1 MATEIEIPTSDGRQL
16 AASLALPD
24 GPGPHA
30 GVVVL
35 HEAFGLND
43 DMRRI
48 AARFADEG
56 YAAVVPD
63 LYSAGNRLRCLSALI
78 MGPDQPESLALI
90 ETARRYL
97 ADRPEVDGR
106 RMAVIGFCMGGGFAL
121 LVGARGGVKASSV
134 NYGAVPKQADALQ
147 GVCPVVAS
155 YGGKDRLFRKQ
166 ADRLEEHLVA
176 LGVPHDCKVY
186 EHVGHSFMSY
196 DNGPA
201 WMTRVPSPMHVG
213 YSEAEAEDAWR
224 RILAFFA
231 EHVRP

>member
-1 MATEIEIPTSDGRQL
+1 MEIEIPTANGRRM
-16 AASLALPD
+16 AASLVLPD
-24 GPGPHA
+24 GPGPHP
-30 GVVVL
+30 GIVVL

-48 AARFADEG
+48 AARFGDEG

-63 LYSAGNRLRCLSALI
+63 LYSAGNRVRCLSALL

-90 ETARRYL
+90 ETARQYL

-121 LVGARGGVKASSV
+121 LVGARGGVKATSV
-134 NYGAVPKQADALQ
+134 NYGAVPKKADVLR

-155 YGGKDRLFRKQ
+155 YGEKDRLFLKQ
-166 ADRLEEHLVA
+166 ARRLEEHLAA
-176 LGVPHDCKVY
+176 LDVPHDVKIY
-186 EHVGHSFMSY
+186 PGVGHSFMSY

-201 WMTRVPSPMHVG
+201 WMTRLPSPMHVG
-213 YSEAEAEDAWR
+213 YSEAEAEDAWK
-224 RILAFFA
+224 RILAFFR
-231 EHVRP
+231 EHVRA

>member
-1 MATEIEIPTSDGRQL
+1 MEIEIPTANGRRM
-16 AASLALPD
+16 AAALILPD
-24 GPGPHA
+24 GPGPHP
-30 GVVVL
+30 GIVVL

-48 AARFADEG
+48 AGRFGDEG

-63 LYSAGNRLRCLSALI
+63 LYSAGNRLRCLSALL

-90 ETARRYL
+90 ETARQYL

-121 LVGARGGVKASSV
+121 LVGARGGVKATSV
-134 NYGAVPKQADALQ
+134 NYGAVPKQSDALR

-155 YGGKDRLFRKQ
+155 YGEKDRLFLKQ
-166 ADRLEEHLVA
+166 ARRLEEHLTA
-176 LGVPHDCKVY
+176 LGVAHDVKIY
-186 EHVGHSFMSY
+186 PGVGHSFMSY

-201 WMTRVPSPMHVG
+201 WMTRLPSPMHVG
-213 YSEAEAEDAWR
+213 YSEAEAEDAWK
-224 RILAFFA
+224 RILAFFR
-231 EHVRP
+231 EHVRA

>member
-1 MATEIEIPTSDGRQL
+1 MEIEIPTTKGRQM
-16 AASLALPD
+16 AASLVLPD
-24 GPGPHA
+24 GPGPHP
-30 GVVVL
+30 GIVVL

-48 AARFADEG
+48 AARFGDEG

-90 ETARRYL
+90 ETARQYL

-121 LVGARGGVKASSV
+121 LVGAHGGVKATSV
-134 NYGAVPKQADALQ
+134 NYGAVPKKSGALQ

-155 YGGKDRLFRKQ
+155 YGEKDRLFLKQ
-166 ADRLEEHLVA
+166 AQRLEEHLTD
-176 LGVPHDCKVY
+176 LGVPHDVKIY
-186 EHVGHSFMSY
+186 PGVGHSFMSY

-213 YSEAEAEDAWR
+213 YSEAEAEDAWK
-224 RILAFFA
+224 RILAFFR
-231 EHVRP
+231 EHVRA